1 MPIINT
7 YKSDVFTLGMNF
19 LHISTLESLDGC
31 YNYSACSVNG
41 NCIDIKLERLK
52 NN

>member
-1 MPIINT
+1 MPKINP

-19 LHISTLESLDGC
+19 LHLSTLESLDGC
-31 YNYSACSVNG
+31 YDYSACSVAA

-52 NN
+52 KN